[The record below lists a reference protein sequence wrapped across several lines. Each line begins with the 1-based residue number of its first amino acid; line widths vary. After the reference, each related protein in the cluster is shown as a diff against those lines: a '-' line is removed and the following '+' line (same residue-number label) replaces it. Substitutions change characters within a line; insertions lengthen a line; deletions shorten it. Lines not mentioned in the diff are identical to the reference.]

1 MLLLA
6 WSFGAELSENSLVR
20 MANFLTATRLL
31 LTIPVAWG
39 IAVADL
45 LTGLTLF
52 SFILLALITDYFDGI
67 VARATKTASTRGQ
80 LFDHG
85 TDFIFVTGGLIGC
98 VYAGII
104 NPYLPALIVVAFSQY
119 VLDSYFLFR
128 QKDLKMSFLGRWNGI
143 FYFVPLVT
151 VAFSRLGLGQDFTD
165 VMEQITAAIAWLLLA
180 STIASIIDR
189 SLAPMRR
196 IEH

>member
-1 MLLLA
+1 LA

-20 MANFLTATRLL
+20 MANFLTAVRLL

-45 LTGLTLF
+45 LAGLTLL
-52 SFILLALITDYFDGI
+52 SFILLAVITDYFDGI

-143 FYFVPLVT
+143 FYFIPLIT
-151 VAFSRLGLGQDFTD
+151 VAFSRLGLGQGFTD
-165 VMEQITAAIAWLLLA
+165 VMEQITAIIAWLLLA

-196 IEH
+196 TGH